1 MRIVIVGL
9 GQTGEELA
17 KEFINA
23 GHEIIVIDTDKEL
36 VEEFTNNYDA
46 VGIIGSGA
54 SKEIQ
59 LKAKANNADVL
70 IALSPMDEVNLMSC
84 ITAKILGT
92 KYTIARVTAEEYVY
106 DEAYL
111 TKDLGIDLII
121 NAEYEIASQIT
132 RIISNTSNVK
142 TRMFANGKVDVVE
155 LKVKEDSVFKGLKV
169 TKIKEKIKEDII
181 IAAILR
187 NEKLII
193 PRGDAEIK
201 VDDELYIIAKNNEM
215 YKLLKTLKLIEKPIK
230 SVFVV
235 GTGKIGKYLFK
246 NLSNLKLKTKV
257 VENNKERCLETIE
270 QFPEITVIHGNGA
283 DSDLLVEEGLKD
295 YDCCVAITGEDEVN
309 IVVTLFAWSQKIRKL
324 VTKVISV
331 NYSKMLNNVE
341 INNTLSPH
349 FVVFSSIHR
358 FIRGITE
365 KGSHEE
371 NIKSLHRFAKNTAE
385 AIEFEATKEFVGIG
399 KKLKELN
406 LKKDIVVAF
415 VIRNNKVIMPNGT
428 TTIEI
433 GDRVIIISAAEKN
446 LSKLDEIVNQTFGDV
461 R

>member
-1 MRIVIVGL
+1 MRIVIVGI
-9 GQTGEELA
+9 GQTGQELA
-17 KEFINA
+17 KEFIDA

-46 VGIIGSGA
+46 IGVIGSGA

-84 ITAKILGT
+84 ITAKVLGT

-106 DEAYL
+106 DESYL

-132 RIISNTSNVK
+132 RILSNTSNVK

-155 LKVKEDSVFKGLKV
+155 LKIKEDSIFKGLKINKV
-169 TKIKEKIKEDII
+169 REKIKEDII

-246 NLSNLKLKTKV
+246 NLSTLKLKTKI
-257 VENNKERCLETIE
+257 VENNKERCLETSE
-270 QFPEITVIHGNGA
+270 QFPDFTVIHGNGA
-283 DSDLLVEEGLKD
+283 DADLLVEEGIKD

-309 IVVTLFAWSQKIRKL
+309 LVVTLFAWSHKIRKL
-324 VTKVISV
+324 ITKVVSV
-331 NYSKMLNNVE
+331 NYTKMLNNVD

-358 FIRGITE
+358 FIRGITDR
-365 KGSHEE
+365 GAHEE
-371 NIKSLHRFAKNTAE
+371 NIKSLYRFAKNTAE
-385 AIEFEATKEFVGIG
+385 AIEFEVQKEFIGIG
-399 KKLKELN
+399 KKLKDIN

-415 VIRNNKVIMPNGT
+415 VIRDNKVIIPNGT
-428 TTIEI
+428 TTFEK
-433 GDRVIIISAAEKN
+433 GDRVIIISSAEKN
-446 LSKLDEIVNQTFGDV
+446 LSKLDEIIQ
-461 R
+461 

>member
-1 MRIVIVGL
+1 MRIVIVGI
-9 GQTGEELA
+9 GQTGQELA
-17 KEFINA
+17 KEFIDA

-46 VGIIGSGA
+46 IGVIGSGA

-84 ITAKILGT
+84 ITAKVLGT

-106 DEAYL
+106 DESYL

-132 RIISNTSNVK
+132 RILSNTSNVK

-155 LKVKEDSVFKGLKV
+155 LKIKEDSIFKGLKINKV
-169 TKIKEKIKEDII
+169 REKIKEDII

-246 NLSNLKLKTKV
+246 NLSTLKLKTKI
-257 VENNKERCLETIE
+257 VENNKERCLETSE
-270 QFPEITVIHGNGA
+270 QFPDFTVIHGNGA
-283 DSDLLVEEGLKD
+283 DADLLVEEGIKD

-309 IVVTLFAWSQKIRKL
+309 LVVTLFAWSHKIRKL
-324 VTKVISV
+324 ITKVVSV
-331 NYSKMLNNVE
+331 NYTKMLNNVD

-365 KGSHEE
+365 RGAHEE
-371 NIKSLHRFAKNTAE
+371 NIKSLYRFAKNTAE
-385 AIEFEATKEFVGIG
+385 AIEFEVQKEFIGIG
-399 KKLKELN
+399 KKLKDIN

-415 VIRNNKVIMPNGT
+415 VIRDNKVIIPNGT
-428 TTIEI
+428 TTFEK
-433 GDRVIIISAAEKN
+433 GDRVIIISSAEKN
-446 LSKLDEIVNQTFGDV
+446 LSKLDEIIQ
-461 R
+461 

>member
-9 GQTGEELA
+9 GQTGQELA

-23 GHEIIVIDTDKEL
+23 GHEIIVIDTEKEL
-36 VEEFTNNYDA
+36 VESFTNNYDA
-46 VGIIGSGA
+46 VGVVGSGA
-54 SKEIQ
+54 SKEVQ

-70 IALSPMDEVNLMSC
+70 IALSPTDEVNLMSC
-84 ITAKILGT
+84 ITAKLLGT

-121 NAEYEIASQIT
+121 NAEYEIATQIT
-132 RIISNTSNVK
+132 RIIGNTSNVK
-142 TRMFANGKVDVVE
+142 TRVFANGKVDVVE
-155 LKVKEDSVFKGLKV
+155 LKIKEDSFFLGLKV
-169 TKIKEKIKEDII
+169 NKIKEKLKEDII

-187 NEKLII
+187 NDKLII

-201 VDDELYIIAKNNEM
+201 LNDELYVIAKNNEM

-235 GTGKIGKYLFK
+235 GSGKIGKYLFK
-246 NLSNLKLKTKV
+246 NLSQMKIKTKV
-257 VENNKERCLETIE
+257 VDNNKEKCIETVE
-270 QFPEITVIHGNGA
+270 QFPEITVVHGNGV
-283 DSDLLVEEGLKD
+283 DSEMLIEEGIKD

-309 IVVTLFAWSQKIRKL
+309 IVVTLFAWSHKIRKL
-324 VTKVISV
+324 ITKVISV
-331 NYSKMLNNVE
+331 NYSKMLNNVD
-341 INNTLSPH
+341 IDNTLSPH

-365 KGSHEE
+365 KGAREE
-371 NIKSLHRFAKNTAE
+371 NIKSLYRFAKNTAE
-385 AIEFEATKEFVGIG
+385 AIEFVAKKDFVEIG
-399 KKLKELN
+399 KALKDIN

-415 VIRNNKVIMPNGT
+415 IIRNNKVIMPNGL
-428 TTIEI
+428 TTIEV
-433 GDRVIIISAAEKN
+433 GDRVIIISSADKN
-446 LSKLDEIVNQTFGDV
+446 LSKLEEIVQ
-461 R
+461 

>member
-1 MRIVIVGL
+1 MRIVIVGI
-9 GQTGEELA
+9 GQTGQELA
-17 KEFINA
+17 KEFIDA

-46 VGIIGSGA
+46 IGVIGSGA

-84 ITAKILGT
+84 ITAKVLGT

-106 DEAYL
+106 DETYL

-132 RIISNTSNVK
+132 RILSNTSNVK

-155 LKVKEDSVFKGLKV
+155 LKIKEDSIFKGLKINKV
-169 TKIKEKIKEDII
+169 REKIKEDII

-246 NLSNLKLKTKV
+246 NLSTLKLKTKI
-257 VENNKERCLETIE
+257 VENNKERCLETSE
-270 QFPEITVIHGNGA
+270 QFPDFTVIHGNGA
-283 DSDLLVEEGLKD
+283 DADLLVEEGIKD

-309 IVVTLFAWSQKIRKL
+309 LVVTLFAWSHKIRKL
-324 VTKVISV
+324 ITKVVSV
-331 NYSKMLNNVE
+331 NYTKMLNNVD

-365 KGSHEE
+365 RGAHEE
-371 NIKSLHRFAKNTAE
+371 NIKSLYRFAKNTAE
-385 AIEFEATKEFVGIG
+385 AIEFEVQKEFIGIG
-399 KKLKELN
+399 KKLKDIN

-415 VIRNNKVIMPNGT
+415 VIRDNKVIIPNGT
-428 TTIEI
+428 TTFEK
-433 GDRVIIISAAEKN
+433 GDRVIIISSAEKN
-446 LSKLDEIVNQTFGDV
+446 LSKLDEIIQ
-461 R
+461 

>member
-1 MRIVIVGL
+1 MRIVIVGI
-9 GQTGEELA
+9 GQTGQELA
-17 KEFINA
+17 KEFIDA

-46 VGIIGSGA
+46 IGVIGSGA

-84 ITAKILGT
+84 ITAKVLGT

-106 DEAYL
+106 DETYL

-132 RIISNTSNVK
+132 RILSNTSNVK

-155 LKVKEDSVFKGLKV
+155 LKIKEDSIFKGLKINKV
-169 TKIKEKIKEDII
+169 REKIKEDII

-201 VDDELYIIAKNNEM
+201 ADDELYIIAKNNEM

-246 NLSNLKLKTKV
+246 NLSTLKLKTKI
-257 VENNKERCLETIE
+257 VENNKERCLETSE
-270 QFPEITVIHGNGA
+270 QFPDFTVIHGNGA
-283 DSDLLVEEGLKD
+283 DADLLVEEGIKD

-309 IVVTLFAWSQKIRKL
+309 LVVTLFAWSHKIRKL
-324 VTKVISV
+324 ITKVVSV
-331 NYSKMLNNVE
+331 NYTKMLNNVD

-365 KGSHEE
+365 RGAHEE
-371 NIKSLHRFAKNTAE
+371 NIKSLYRFAKNTAE
-385 AIEFEATKEFVGIG
+385 AIEFEVQKEFIGIG
-399 KKLKELN
+399 KKLKDIN

-415 VIRNNKVIMPNGT
+415 VIRDNKVIIPNGT
-428 TTIEI
+428 TTFEK
-433 GDRVIIISAAEKN
+433 GDRVIIISSAEKN
-446 LSKLDEIVNQTFGDV
+446 LSKLDEIIQ
-461 R
+461 

>member
-1 MRIVIVGL
+1 MRIVIVGI
-9 GQTGEELA
+9 GQTGQELA
-17 KEFINA
+17 KEFIDA

-46 VGIIGSGA
+46 IGVIGSGA

-84 ITAKILGT
+84 ITAKVLGT

-106 DEAYL
+106 DESYL

-132 RIISNTSNVK
+132 RILSNTSNVK

-155 LKVKEDSVFKGLKV
+155 LKIKEDSIFKGLKINKV
-169 TKIKEKIKEDII
+169 REKIKEDII

-201 VDDELYIIAKNNEM
+201 ADDELYIIAKNNEM

-246 NLSNLKLKTKV
+246 NLSTLKLKTKI
-257 VENNKERCLETIE
+257 VENNKERCLETSE
-270 QFPEITVIHGNGA
+270 QFPDFTVIHGNGA
-283 DSDLLVEEGLKD
+283 DADLLVEEGIKD

-309 IVVTLFAWSQKIRKL
+309 LVVTLFAWSHKIRKL
-324 VTKVISV
+324 ITKVVSV
-331 NYSKMLNNVE
+331 NYTKMLNNVD

-365 KGSHEE
+365 RGAHEE
-371 NIKSLHRFAKNTAE
+371 NIKSLYRFAKNTAE
-385 AIEFEATKEFVGIG
+385 AIEFEVQKEFIGIG
-399 KKLKELN
+399 KKLKDIN

-415 VIRNNKVIMPNGT
+415 VIRDNKVIIPNGT
-428 TTIEI
+428 TTFEK
-433 GDRVIIISAAEKN
+433 GDRVIIISSAEKN
-446 LSKLDEIVNQTFGDV
+446 LSKLDEIIQ
-461 R
+461 

>member
-1 MRIVIVGL
+1 MRIVIVGI
-9 GQTGEELA
+9 GQTGQELA
-17 KEFINA
+17 KEFIDA
-23 GHEIIVIDTDKEL
+23 GYEIIVIDTDKEL

-46 VGIIGSGA
+46 IGVIGSGA

-84 ITAKILGT
+84 ITAKVLGT

-106 DEAYL
+106 DESYL

-132 RIISNTSNVK
+132 RILSNTSNVK

-155 LKVKEDSVFKGLKV
+155 LKIKEDSIFKGLKINKV
-169 TKIKEKIKEDII
+169 REKIKEDII

-246 NLSNLKLKTKV
+246 NLATLKLKTKI
-257 VENNKERCLETIE
+257 VENNKERCLETSE
-270 QFPEITVIHGNGA
+270 QFPDFTVIHGNGA
-283 DSDLLVEEGLKD
+283 DADLLVEEGIKD

-309 IVVTLFAWSQKIRKL
+309 LVVTLFAWSHKIRKL
-324 VTKVISV
+324 ITKVVSV
-331 NYSKMLNNVE
+331 NYTKMLNNVD

-365 KGSHEE
+365 RGAHEE
-371 NIKSLHRFAKNTAE
+371 NIKSLYRFAKNTAE
-385 AIEFEATKEFVGIG
+385 AIEFEVQKEFIGIG
-399 KKLKELN
+399 KKLKDIN

-415 VIRNNKVIMPNGT
+415 VIRDNKVIIPNGT
-428 TTIEI
+428 TTFEK
-433 GDRVIIISAAEKN
+433 GDRVIIISSAEKN
-446 LSKLDEIVNQTFGDV
+446 LSKLDEIIQ
-461 R
+461 